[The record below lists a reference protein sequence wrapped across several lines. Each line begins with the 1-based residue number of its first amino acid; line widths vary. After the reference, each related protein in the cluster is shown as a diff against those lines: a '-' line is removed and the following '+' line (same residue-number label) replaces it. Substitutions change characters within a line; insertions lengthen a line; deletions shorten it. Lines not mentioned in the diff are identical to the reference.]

1 MQKRYAIG
9 MDFGTLSARAVILDT
24 ETGKLLEK
32 DSLYVYPHGILQKV
46 GEKELPLEY
55 ALADP
60 ADYDEALAH
69 VLREV
74 VKVNGIDAGEV
85 MGIGIDCTACSV
97 LPVDRAGEPLCFDPV
112 FADEPHA
119 YVKLWKHHGAE
130 KYMERIHREAKAFG
144 ESFPERSGTGITS
157 EFYLPKVL
165 ETAEEAPAVFDAADR
180 FMNLGDYLV
189 RRLTGNSLHSSA
201 YAAIKEGWDP
211 EEGFPTDAYLSAL
224 NPRLCGFFEKKTDLP
239 VAQAGSFA
247 GRLTPEWAARTG
259 LPRETAVAVP
269 IIDAHGTFPLAGIE
283 EGLALLSIGTS
294 GGFCLNAEGTAKP
307 IPGVMSCGK
316 NALAD
321 GMMTY
326 DAGLSTLGDLFD
338 WFVTHQVPSS
348 YEDEARAR
356 GMNVHALLSEKAETK
371 RAGESGLLALGWW
384 RGNRCTLADDRLSGL
399 VLGLRTSTR
408 PEDIYRALVE
418 STAFG
423 MRRIMENYTT
433 NGLPVKRIVATGG
446 IALKNPMLMQIYADV
461 MKCEIG
467 VIATSQSTAGGSAV
481 YGAVAGGKYPDI
493 FSASLANRA
502 EIAKVYSPHAESAET
517 YDALYGDYLRLCD
530 YFGQGENDVMKR
542 LHETRRA

>member
-9 MDFGTLSARAVILDT
+9 IDFGTLSARAVILDT

-46 GEKELPLEY
+46 GGKELPLDY

-69 VLREV
+69 VLLEV
-74 VKVNGIDAGEV
+74 VRVNGIDAGDV

-97 LPVDRAGEPLCFDPV
+97 LPVDRMGEPLCYDRAFV
-112 FADEPHA
+112 DEPHA
-119 YVKLWKHHGAE
+119 YIKLWKHHGAE
-130 KYMERIHREAKAFG
+130 TYMDRIRTEADRLG
-144 ESFPERSGTGITS
+144 ESFPVRCGTAITS
-157 EFYLPKVL
+157 EFYLPKIL

-189 RRLTGNSLHSSA
+189 RRLTGRSLHSSA

-224 NPRLCGFFEKKTDLP
+224 NPRLCNFFEKKTDLP

-247 GRLTPEWAARTG
+247 GRLTAEWAKKTG
-259 LPRETAVAVP
+259 LSPDTAVAVP

-283 EGLALLSIGTS
+283 DGFALLSVGTS
-294 GGFCLNAEGTAKP
+294 GGFCLNAEGSAKP

-316 NALAD
+316 NALAE

-326 DAGLSTLGDLFD
+326 DAGLSSVGDLFD
-338 WFVTHQVPSS
+338 WFVKNQVPSS
-348 YEDEARAR
+348 YEEEARTRA
-356 GMNVHALLSEKAETK
+356 MNVHALLCEKAQKK

-384 RGNRCTLADDRLSGL
+384 RGNRCTLSDDRLSGL
-399 VLGLRTSTR
+399 VLGLRMSTR
-408 PEDIYRALVE
+408 PEDIYRALIE

-423 MRRIMENYTT
+423 MRHIMENYTAG
-433 NGLPVKRIVATGG
+433 GLPVKRIVATGG

-461 MKCEIG
+461 LGCEIG
-467 VIATSQSTAGGSAV
+467 VLSSAQSTAGGSAV
-481 YGAVAGGKYPDI
+481 YGAVAGGRYPDI
-493 FSASLANRA
+493 ITASLENRA
-502 EIAKVYSPHAESAET
+502 PIEKVYLPNAENAAV
-517 YDALYGDYLRLCD
+517 YGRLYGEYLRLHD
-530 YFGQGENDVMKR
+530 YFGQGENGVMHR
-542 LHETRRA
+542 LHEERRA